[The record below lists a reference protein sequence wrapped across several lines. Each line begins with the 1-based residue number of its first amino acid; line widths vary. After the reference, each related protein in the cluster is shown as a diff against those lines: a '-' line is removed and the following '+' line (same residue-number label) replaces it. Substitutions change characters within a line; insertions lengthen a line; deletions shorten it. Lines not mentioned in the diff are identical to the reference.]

1 MDYLTGPGHL
11 GLGLQESVGKSSQM
25 GHHLLA
31 THILKTPAYP
41 CPALPGG
48 PLSPPNSVPRCTITA
63 GITIPSGIYVQA
75 RSPCSLPLTPPWL
88 SSRTRFPKAETA
100 TGH

>member
-11 GLGLQESVGKSSQM
+11 GLGLQESVRKSSQM

-41 CPALPGG
+41 CPVLPGG
-48 PLSPPNSVPRCTITA
+48 PLSPPNSVPSCTITA
-63 GITIPSGIYVQA
+63 SITIPSGIYLQA
-75 RSPCSLPLTPPWL
+75 RSPCSLSLTLPSL
-88 SSRTRFPKAETA
+88 SSRTHFPKAETV